1 MALEKV
7 KDVMLSLDDYAV
19 VGEDATM
26 VDALCALEEAQVK
39 LPPGRQPH
47 RAVLV
52 VDKKGDIVG
61 KLGHLA
67 FLKALEP
74 KYDKIGDLDV
84 LARVGLS
91 PEFINSMLD
100 KLSLWKESFEDYVQ
114 RARRTKVKE
123 VMHPATE
130 SISEDAPLSEAV
142 HKLVMYQTL
151 SLLVTRGDKV
161 VGILR
166 LSDLFSVIAH
176 IIRKK
181 AGCGA
186 GSSQEK

>member
-7 KDVMLSLDDYAV
+7 KDIMLSLDDYAV
-19 VGEDATM
+19 VGTEATM
-26 VDALCALEEAQVK
+26 VDALCALEAAQKK
-39 LPPGRQPH
+39 LPPDRQPH

-52 VDKKGDIVG
+52 VDDKGNIVG

-74 KYDKIGDLDV
+74 KYDKIGDINV
-84 LARVGLS
+84 LSRVGLS
-91 PEFINSMLD
+91 PEFINSMMEN
-100 KLSLWKESFEDYVQ
+100 LSLWKESFADYVQ
-114 RARRTKVKE
+114 RAQKTKVKD

-151 SLLVTRGDKV
+151 SLLVTRGEKV

-181 AGCGA
+181 AGCGE
-186 GSSQEK
+186 GTSQER